1 MPHKLPG
8 NESGN
13 SFKSVYQ
20 AGVVMVALG
29 DWWNTLI
36 SFGIVLK
43 RINLLVTVSLIN
55 HKASVVVSLVQFS
68 LTCL

>member
-1 MPHKLPG
+1 M
-8 NESGN
+8 
-13 SFKSVYQ
+13 
-20 AGVVMVALG
+20 ALG

-43 RINLLVTVSLIN
+43 HINLLVTVSLIN